1 MNATV
6 PLEPTSGLG
15 DGVAIVVYAVLGA
28 AGRLHSA
35 QNGRSGF
42 PKAASQPN
50 RGSVSWNALKL
61 PLATSPCRPTAA
73 ARISSPNLPHNVR
86 SFSIT
91 VVQSASPTF
100 FD

>member
-35 QNGRSGF
+35 H
-42 PKAASQPN
+42 
-50 RGSVSWNALKL
+50 
-61 PLATSPCRPTAA
+61 CRP
-73 ARISSPNLPHNVR
+73 
-86 SFSIT
+86 
-91 VVQSASPTF
+91 
-100 FD
+100 